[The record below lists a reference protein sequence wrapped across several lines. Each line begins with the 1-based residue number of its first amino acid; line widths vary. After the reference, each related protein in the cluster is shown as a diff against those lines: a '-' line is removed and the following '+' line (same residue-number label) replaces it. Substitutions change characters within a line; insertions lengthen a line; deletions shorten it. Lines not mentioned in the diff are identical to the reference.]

1 MDMNLAE
8 GRGCWWEGGY
18 MVEGN
23 KREKKGATVI
33 AYSIKYILKEKR
45 KMKPDH
51 LLTPHTRINSKWIK
65 DLNVRP
71 KTIKIKEENIGSK
84 NLGHSL

>member
-33 AYSIKYILKEKR
+33 AYSIKYILKKEKLHV
-45 KMKPDH
+45 KPE
-51 LLTPHTRINSKWIK
+51 LFYFYFVLC
-65 DLNVRP
+65 
-71 KTIKIKEENIGSK
+71 
-84 NLGHSL
+84 

>member
-33 AYSIKYILKEKR
+33 ALSIKIYF
-45 KMKPDH
+45 
-51 LLTPHTRINSKWIK
+51 
-65 DLNVRP
+65 
-71 KTIKIKEENIGSK
+71 
-84 NLGHSL
+84 